1 MDIVP
6 SLKKGHGSFIKGS
19 RLIVKGTKKGTLYC
33 WHSKSLIGK
42 FVASAEIH
50 SHIELLR
57 KRLGHM
63 SQKGLDKLC
72 NLDKFDAKGLKL
84 DFL

>member
-33 WHSKSLIGK
+33 LHDKSLMGK
-42 FVASAEIH
+42 FIALAEIH
-50 SHIELLR
+50 SHMKLWH

-63 SQKGLDKLC
+63 SQKDLDKPC
-72 NLDKFDAKGLKL
+72 NLDKFDTKGS
-84 DFL
+84 